1 MVLPGERIVP
11 AVPTTSD
18 RGSPWVAVA
27 MVVLACLPIVVA
39 TIRAITHHWVPL
51 GDDGLLALRVQDVF
65 SRHVPLLG
73 SASSAS
79 FAAPKPLNN
88 AGALYPDL
96 LSVPVWILGSAVG
109 TAIGVALVNI
119 GSVAVIGTVA
129 WRRAGLVG
137 VALATLVTGI
147 LAWSMGSE
155 LLYDIWQPH
164 ALLIPFLAFLFT
176 IWAVVAADFAIL
188 PVAVFVGSL
197 LMQTHLTYGY
207 LTPALLVTALVGGW
221 WHGRSAT
228 ERPRFGFWIMVAV
241 IVGLVAWTQPLIE
254 QVTTHDGNMSRLVH
268 EIQDPPKQVVGND
281 GALRLTATV
290 LTHPPFWFRDSF
302 GDTFRPPGTP
312 YGSTATTI
320 DGTGAV
326 GTGAAVVGLGIVA
339 AVIAGAFLI
348 ARRRRDTTVVSLLAV
363 AAVASVVSWYTASK
377 VTTDI
382 VGVAP
387 HQFRFLWPLAAFLTF
402 GIALAAARLFAS
414 ARALRVVTAV
424 AAAGVLVVTIADLPT
439 YAATAGPQ
447 LDESVNH
454 VQRDLDRQMG
464 AAARYAPLDLAWD
477 ALRFGE
483 PYSGALMA
491 ELRRRD
497 IEFVT
502 RDKYLAR
509 QLGPTRASNGHDATD
524 KIFYRTGDVALS
536 PKLGPF
542 TRIAFHDGLD
552 AAQRREFARLRRELG
567 AYLGEH
573 GLRQTAT
580 LRNGIAVG
588 IWRALSGP
596 FDTPEAI
603 NGAFD
608 SRALAGAFTA
618 GALDIPAAWRVRF
631 REYSHLQDLADRET
645 VGVYVGPVNTPSP

>member
-1 MVLPGERIVP
+1 MTAETV
-11 AVPTTSD
+11 D
-18 RGSPWVAVA
+18 RRAKWIAVA
-27 MVVLACLPIVVA
+27 MVVVACLPILVA
-39 TIRAITHHWVPL
+39 TVRAIAHHWVPL

-65 SRHVPLLG
+65 SRHIPLLG

-96 LSVPVWILGSAVG
+96 LSIPVWVLGSAVG
-109 TAIGVALVNI
+109 TAIGVAVVNI
-119 GSVAVIGTVA
+119 AAVSVIGTIA

-137 VALATLVTGI
+137 VALATLVTGV

-188 PVAVFVGSL
+188 PLAVFVGSL

-207 LTPALLVTALVGGW
+207 LTPALLVTALAGGW
-221 WHGRSAT
+221 WHGRST
-228 ERPRFGFWIMVAV
+228 DPRPRSGFWILVAV
-241 IVGLVAWTQPLIE
+241 VVGVVAWTQPLIE
-254 QVTTHDGNMSRLVH
+254 QVTTRDGNMSRLVQQ
-268 EIQDPPKQVVGND
+268 IQDPPKQVVGGD

-312 YGSTATTI
+312 YGSTASTI

-326 GTGAAVVGLGIVA
+326 GIGAALVGLGAI
-339 AVIAGAFLI
+339 AVVVAGALLW
-348 ARRRRDTTVVSLLAV
+348 ARRRRDTVLVSLLTV
-363 AAVASVVSWYTASK
+363 AAVASAVSWYTASK

-382 VGVAP
+382 VGIAP

-402 GIALAAARLFAS
+402 GVALAAVRLFATP
-414 ARALRVVTAV
+414 RALRVVTAA
-424 AAAGVLVVTIADLPT
+424 AAAGLLVVTVADLPT

-447 LDESVNH
+447 LDESINH

-464 AAARYAPLDLAWD
+464 AAAKYAPLDLAWD
-477 ALRFGE
+477 GLRFGE

-491 ELRRRD
+491 ELRRRN

-509 QLGPTRASNGHDATD
+509 QLGPIRASNGHDAKD
-524 KIFYRTGDVALS
+524 KIFYRTGAVAES
-536 PKLGPF
+536 PELGPF
-542 TRIAFHDGLD
+542 TRIAFHDGLN
-552 AAQRREFARLRRELG
+552 AAQRRRIAVLRRAIG
-567 AYLGEH
+567 GYLRTH
-573 GLRQTAT
+573 GLRRTVKLQ
-580 LRNGIAVG
+580 NGINIE
-588 IWRALSGP
+588 IWRSLTGP
-596 FDTPEAI
+596 FDTDAAI
-603 NGAFD
+603 QRAFD
-608 SRALAGAFTA
+608 KGALAGAFTA
-618 GALDIPAAWRVRF
+618 NALDIPAAWRGRF
-631 REYSHLQDLADRET
+631 REYARLQSIADLET
-645 VGVYVGPVNTPSP
+645 VGVYVGPVNSKSP